1 MWGTDVSY
9 SCPAGG
15 GRALSD
21 LRAKGVKTISID
33 PRFVPD
39 AAKADVWL
47 PIRPG
52 TDVALMLCWTKYIM
66 EKDLYDHEFV
76 MRWTNL
82 PYLVNVKTK
91 LLVRAA
97 DLGMGDAKTY
107 VVWDK
112 KTNSPKPIAYPWDDA
127 LDPALDG
134 AFTWKGV
141 EYKTGWRLLLERCEP
156 WTLEKAVEVC
166 WLDPKKIE
174 EAIKLYVENNG
185 GIANGVASD
194 MTESASQ
201 VPLGCMGLDSIMGRI
216 NKPGVTMTQK
226 GGGSSPP

>member
-1 MWGTDVSY
+1 MKCLVMWGTDVSY
-9 SCPAGG
+9 CCPAGG

-21 LRAKGVKTISID
+21 LRAKGGKTVSID

-97 DLGMGDAKTY
+97 DLGMGDAKTF
-107 VVWDK
+107 VAWDK
-112 KTNSPKPIAYPWDDA
+112 KTNSP
-127 LDPALDG
+127 
-134 AFTWKGV
+134 
-141 EYKTGWRLLLERCEP
+141 
-156 WTLEKAVEVC
+156 
-166 WLDPKKIE
+166 
-174 EAIKLYVENNG
+174 
-185 GIANGVASD
+185 
-194 MTESASQ
+194 
-201 VPLGCMGLDSIMGRI
+201 
-216 NKPGVTMTQK
+216 
-226 GGGSSPP
+226 